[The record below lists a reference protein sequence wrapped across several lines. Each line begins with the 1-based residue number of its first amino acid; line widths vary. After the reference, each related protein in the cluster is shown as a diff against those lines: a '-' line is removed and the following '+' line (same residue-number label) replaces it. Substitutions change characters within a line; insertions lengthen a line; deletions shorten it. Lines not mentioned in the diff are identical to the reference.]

1 MSKLPLLMIGSLPPG
16 AQAQAEQQFQVHKL
30 PREDDEVN
38 RLLEDIGGDIQMMA
52 VGLDL
57 PKSGLIERMPAL
69 KVIAKFGVGYD
80 AVDLVSAVK
89 HGIIVTNTPD
99 ILTEEVADTA
109 VGLLIMTV
117 RELPAAER
125 WLRAGRWSSEGEY
138 PLTVGSLRDRSV
150 GIVGLGRI
158 GKAIAKR
165 CEGLGLSIS
174 YYGRNQQAAVTYP
187 YYGDLVALADG
198 VDTLIVATPGG
209 AATQNLINADVLR
222 ALGPRGVLINV
233 ARGTVVDEPAL
244 IKALKARSIHSAGLD
259 VFWNEPQMSEAFLD
273 LDNVVLLPHVGSAS
287 ILTREGMGQLVVDNL
302 LACRD
307 GKEPLSPVAETPFS
321 SW

>member
-1 MSKLPLLMIGSLPPG
+1 MSKVPLLMIGSLPPG

-69 KVIAKFGVGYD
+69 KIIAKFGVGYD

-99 ILTEEVADTA
+99 VLTEEVADTA

-174 YYGRNQQAAVTYP
+174 YYGRNQQADVTYP
-187 YYGDLVALADG
+187 YYGDLVALADA

-244 IKALKARSIHSAGLD
+244 IEALKARSIHSAGLD
-259 VFWNEPQMSEAFLD
+259 VFWNEPQMSGAFLD
-273 LDNVVLLPHVGSAS
+273 LDNVVLLPHVGSGS